1 MCDAMLESRGSL
13 LSRIHFCHGRKVSL
27 DVLMLGGRGG
37 GGGGN
42 SVSPLVIQETVSQG
56 TYHTHTQMTF
66 RVCLGAMPDYQG
78 STNPR
83 SF

>member
-37 GGGGN
+37 GGGGGI
-42 SVSPLVIQETVSQG
+42 V
-56 TYHTHTQMTF
+56 YH
-66 RVCLGAMPDYQG
+66 L
-78 STNPR
+78 
-83 SF
+83 